1 MTRPFDT
8 TRFLEFSKGQR
19 RHGHLGRFK
28 NYRTHIATNEMS
40 MAAVR
45 LTRRLKFNLP
55 CSFIISRNFA
65 TNSSGGDKGKI
76 PPPDGNHGKTTFGG
90 EKRTLSS
97 KNSSRDNNE
106 MYKLMG
112 KPLQRPAGPLW
123 GPDVLASGDD
133 EPSSDDLS
141 SRRSYIPEIP
151 LFEGDGREKKRILIL
166 CTGGTLTMAP
176 DPNQGGALA
185 PVEGAISSYMA
196 HMTELSQPSMPD
208 YVLHEYSP
216 FRDSSDIGEYIY
228 FYTTN

>member
-1 MTRPFDT
+1 
-8 TRFLEFSKGQR
+8 
-19 RHGHLGRFK
+19 
-28 NYRTHIATNEMS
+28 MS

-45 LTRRLKFNLP
+45 LTRRLQFNPP
-55 CSFIISRNFA
+55 CSFNISRNFA
-65 TNSSGGDKGKI
+65 TSSGGDKGKI
-76 PPPDGNHGKTTFGG
+76 PPQDGNHGKTTFGG

-97 KNSSRDNNE
+97 KNSSRDNDG

-112 KPLQRPAGPLW
+112 EPLQRPAGPIW
-123 GPDVLASGDD
+123 GPDVLASGD
-133 EPSSDDLS
+133 EPSDDLS
-141 SRRSYIPEIP
+141 SRSFIPEIS

-176 DPNQGGALA
+176 DPTQGGALA

-216 FRDSSDIGEYIY
+216 FRDSSDLGEYILVHQ
-228 FYTTN
+228 